1 MSKYSSSLELLESR
15 IAPAA
20 LLVTSAA
27 DDAGA
32 GTLRNVINGS
42 HAGNVISFA
51 PAVLGK
57 VITLTQGEIAI
68 THSLTINGPGADS
81 LVISG
86 NNASRIFNI
95 DDGNASNSTVTLNG
109 LSLVNAK
116 SGGSGGAVLSAEN
129 LFVSNSVFSGN
140 SSSSSG
146 GAIEEASATA
156 GLLLENTQIINN
168 TAIGSTGGGG
178 VGFQSGGSFGAL
190 GCFIANNTT
199 AGAGGGLT
207 LTETGSGDLYVIN
220 STISHNSATQG
231 GGVYFN
237 NPSKGADGLA
247 RTADDGLAMLYGS
260 LVTSNT
266 ASTSGGGV
274 DFDAGRAMLLNSTLK
289 SNTAPQGGGGVT
301 TSATDTL
308 LVTGSSFQQNHAT
321 DATKSGGGALYL
333 ATTPVATA
341 TAISGATINTSEFV
355 GNQSAADAGAIRV
368 DETGLTLNLTSF
380 RQNSAAVRG
389 GAIHALD
396 GGPNAAP
403 FGVTNSEFLANSA
416 GSSGGAVSY
425 DGNPSLSLTM
435 IVFTDNSSGGF
446 GGAVIAG
453 TSGTLTLHDIAAT
466 GNTAGY
472 DGGAMFLDL
481 SASIDLDFVRFQD
494 NSALRDGGALYLD
507 SFGPVTQ
514 VTLQHALIS
523 GNIAKNTGGG
533 VLFHSAHLNI
543 ASSEIIHN
551 FAGTSGG
558 GIKSSGTGTLTLDPA
573 TTLVANNTA
582 NDGTQSS

>member
-1 MSKYSSSLELLESR
+1 MPLRPSSLELLESR

-42 HAGNVISFA
+42 HAGDVISFA

-81 LVISG
+81 VFISG

-109 LSLVNAK
+109 LSLINAK
-116 SGGSGGAVLSAEN
+116 SGGSGGAILSAEN
-129 LFVSNSVFSGN
+129 LIVSNSFFSGN

-199 AGAGGGLT
+199 VGVGGGLT

-247 RTADDGLAMLYGS
+247 QTADDGLAMLYGS

-321 DATKSGGGALYL
+321 DAAKSGGGALYL
-333 ATTPVATA
+333 AVPPVPTA
-341 TAISGATINTSEFV
+341 TTISGATINTSEFV
-355 GNQSAADAGAIRV
+355 GNQSAVNGGAIS
-368 DETGLTLNLTSF
+368 DDLTGLTLNLTSF
-380 RQNSAAVRG
+380 RQNSAAYRG
-389 GAIHALD
+389 GAI
-396 GGPNAAP
+396 NAYGVGMNDAP
-403 FGVTNSEFLANSA
+403 LSVTNSEFLANTA
-416 GSSGGAVSY
+416 GGSGGAVSY
-425 DGNPSLSLTM
+425 SGFSLSFTM
-435 IVFTDNSSGGF
+435 VAFTDNTSGSE
-446 GGAVIAG
+446 GGAIFAG
-453 TSGTLTLHDIAAT
+453 TSGPVTLHYIAAT
-466 GNTAGY
+466 GNTAAGY
-472 DGGAMFLDL
+472 GGAMYLDE
-481 SASIDLDFVRFQD
+481 SASTDLDFVRFQD
-494 NSALRDGGALYLD
+494 NSALQDGGALYLD
-507 SFGPVTQ
+507 SIGRMAQ
-514 VTLQHALIS
+514 VTLQHAIIS

-533 VLFHSAHLNI
+533 VIFYSPHLNI

-558 GIKSSGTGTLTLDPA
+558 GIKSSGSGTLTLDPA
-573 TTLVANNTA
+573 TTLIANNTA